1 MSFSCGIALLRGIN
15 VGRAKRIAM
24 ADLRTLFEELGFT
37 GVRTVLN
44 SGNVVFG
51 SPALTP
57 AASAKVIEDALVE
70 RTGVVSRVTVL
81 SAHELAMVVAGNRLV
96 ELSTDHA
103 RLVTFIVSGDE
114 PGEAGGGLLERL
126 APLATQDWAPGAL
139 AIGKRA
145 AYVWCPSGVLDSTAA
160 AAVGKLLG
168 DATTARNW
176 NTLCKL
182 HALCTQASQ
191 ADCAT

>member
-1 MSFSCGIALLRGIN
+1 MTFFCGIALLRGIN

-37 GVRTVLN
+37 SVRTVLN

-51 SPALTP
+51 SPARTP
-57 AASAKVIEDALVE
+57 AEAAKEIEDALVE
-70 RTGVVSRVTVL
+70 RIGVVSRVTVL
-81 SAHELAMVVAGNRLV
+81 SARELAVVVAGNPLV
-96 ELSTDHA
+96 EHSTDYA
-103 RLVTFIVSGDE
+103 RLVAFIVSGQE
-114 PGEAGGGLLERL
+114 QREQLARL
-126 APLATQDWAPGAL
+126 VPLATQDWTPGAL
-139 AIGKRA
+139 AIGERA
-145 AYVWCPSGVLDSTAA
+145 AYVWCPTGVLDSAAA

-182 HALCTQASQ
+182 HALCTQASMT
-191 ADCAT
+191 ASAN

>member
-1 MSFSCGIALLRGIN
+1 MTFSCGIALLRGIN

-51 SPALTP
+51 SPARTP
-57 AASAKVIEDALVE
+57 AAAAKEIEDALVE
-70 RTGVVSRVTVL
+70 RIGVVSRVTVL
-81 SAHELAMVVAGNRLV
+81 SAQELAAVVAGNPLV
-96 ELSTDHA
+96 EHSTDHA
-103 RLVTFIVSGDE
+103 RLVVFMVA
-114 PGEAGGGLLERL
+114 GEEQRALLARL

-139 AIGKRA
+139 AIGERA
-145 AYVWCPSGVLDSTAA
+145 AYVWCPTGVLDSAAA

-176 NTLCKL
+176 NTMCKL
-182 HALCTQASQ
+182 HALCTQASMEDS
-191 ADCAT
+191 AD

>member
-1 MSFSCGIALLRGIN
+1 MPCCAELTSAARNASRWPT
-15 VGRAKRIAM
+15 
-24 ADLRTLFEELGFT
+24 LRTLFEELGFT

>member
-51 SPALTP
+51 SPARTP
-57 AASAKVIEDALVE
+57 AAAAQAIEDALVE
-70 RTGVVSRVTVL
+70 RIGVVSRVTVL
-81 SAHELAMVVAGNRLV
+81 SAQELAVVVAGNPLV

-103 RLVTFIVSGDE
+103 RLVAFIVSG
-114 PGEAGGGLLERL
+114 EAPRELLARL

-139 AIGKRA
+139 AIGERA
-145 AYVWCPSGVLDSTAA
+145 AYVWCPTGVLDSAAA
-160 AAVGKLLG
+160 AAVSTLLG
-168 DATTARNW
+168 DATTSRNW

-182 HALCTQASQ
+182 HALCTQAIH
-191 ADCAT
+191 AAGAN

>member
-57 AASAKVIEDALVE
+57 AAAAKAIEDALVE
-70 RTGVVSRVTVL
+70 RIGVVSRVTVL
-81 SAHELAMVVAGNRLV
+81 SAHELAAVVAGNRLV
-96 ELSTDHA
+96 GLSTDHA
-103 RLVTFIVSGDE
+103 RLVTFIVSGE
-114 PGEAGGGLLERL
+114 EQRELLARL

-139 AIGKRA
+139 AIGERA
-145 AYVWCPSGVLDSTAA
+145 AYVWCPTGVLDSAAA

-182 HALCTQASQ
+182 HALCAQASQ
-191 ADCAT
+191 ANRAN